1 MTATPVKTSSTY
13 TQPAEAAAGCQPR
26 PLRPPR
32 FHAGQ
37 ILNDA
42 DLNALVG
49 WAGDRLALHRYRDG
63 WGVVCGLRVA
73 ADTGG
78 RRLVVAPGYAVDGC
92 GRDIIVCTDECRR
105 AEIDLGKV
113 FDGLAADC
121 APPNGNFDF
130 ACYHNETRYLRVVDV
145 FLHHQETGR
154 PARDDNPCQPT
165 RAAECYT
172 LTWREGKLD
181 DDPVLAHAEAWRDRA
196 RAVFERHFTAHVR
209 SFVDLVFDRATAE
222 QLAAFVEALRAACAA
237 GGHEFP
243 LAYLMSGGNGGG
255 QGKYQQGDGEGKGE
269 QPGEFDSLS
278 ACAFWVAFDCL
289 LAAIGGGCAACDEAQ
304 GVPLARVWLQTHRAD
319 GRRDHRVLLVDNA
332 PPFRRLLHAD
342 PFPAPLGGHN
352 LAPTYGRRYNDA
364 ADALRAIGFTDVQ
377 RNTVPPLASVRGLLD
392 WANGQFDAILRADH
406 ARPLDVLVWDGPL
419 PFGQRVVGFL
429 P

>member
-1 MTATPVKTSSTY
+1 MTATSVKTSYAGGRTEA
-13 TQPAEAAAGCQPR
+13 AEACQPR

-32 FHAGQ
+32 FYAGQ

-49 WAGDRLALHRYRDG
+49 WAGDRLALHRYREG

-73 ADTGG
+73 ADVGG
-78 RRLVVAPGYAVDGC
+78 RRLVVAPGYAIDGC
-92 GRDIIVCTDECRR
+92 GRDIIVCADECRR
-105 AEIDLGKV
+105 AEIDLSRI

-121 APPNGNFDF
+121 APPNGGFDF

-145 FLHHQETGR
+145 FLHHQEAGR
-154 PARDDNPCQPT
+154 PARDDNPCQPA

-181 DDPVLAHAEAWRDRA
+181 DDPTAARAEAWRVDVWEAFERLFVARA
-196 RAVFERHFTAHVR
+196 RPFE
-209 SFVDLVFDRATAE
+209 DLAYGAPPER
-222 QLAAFVEALRAACAA
+222 LAAFAEALWAACAA
-237 GGHEFP
+237 AGRHEFP
-243 LAYLMSGGNGGG
+243 LAHYMPRGNGGG
-255 QGKYQQGDGEGKGE
+255 
-269 QPGEFDSLS
+269 GEFEPKEDQLGPLM

-289 LAAIGGGCAACDEAQ
+289 LAAIGGGCAACNEAR

-319 GRRDHRVLLVDNA
+319 GWRDHRVLLVDNA

-342 PFPAPLGGHN
+342 PFPAFLGGHN
-352 LAPTYGRRYNDA
+352 LAPYYGRRYEDA
-364 ADALRAIGFTDVQ
+364 ADALRAIGFTDV
-377 RNTVPPLASVRGLLD
+377 RSNPWLPPASVQDLLD
-392 WANGQFDAILRADH
+392 WAKAQFTAIFRADH
-406 ARPLDVLVWDGPL
+406 TRPLEVLVWNGPP
-419 PFGQRVVGFL
+419 PFGARVVGFA

>member
-1 MTATPVKTSSTY
+1 MTATSVKTSY
-13 TQPAEAAAGCQPR
+13 AGGRAEAAEACWPR

-32 FHAGQ
+32 FYAGQ

-49 WAGDRLALHRYRDG
+49 WAGDRLALHRYREG

-73 ADTGG
+73 ADVGG
-78 RRLVVAPGYAVDGC
+78 RRLVVAPGYAIDDC
-92 GRDIIVCTDECRR
+92 GRDVIVCADECRR
-105 AEIDLGKV
+105 AEIDLRPV

-121 APPNGNFDF
+121 APPNGGFDF

-145 FLHHQETGR
+145 FLHHQEAGR
-154 PARDDNPCQPT
+154 PARDDNPCLPA
-165 RAAECYT
+165 RAAECYS
-172 LTWREGKLD
+172 LSWREGKLD
-181 DDPVLAHAEAWRDRA
+181 DDPMAARAEAWRVGVWEA
-196 RAVFERHFTAHVR
+196 FERLFVARVR
-209 SFVDLVFDRATAE
+209 PFEDLAYGAPPER
-222 QLAAFVEALRAACAA
+222 LAAFAEALRAACAA
-237 GGHEFP
+237 AGRHEFP
-243 LAYLMSGGNGGG
+243 LAHDMPGENGGG
-255 QGKYQQGDGEGKGE
+255 
-269 QPGEFDSLS
+269 GEFEPNEDRFGPLM

-289 LAAIGGGCAACDEAQ
+289 LAAIGYGCPACDEAR

-342 PFPAPLGGHN
+342 PFPALLGGHN
-352 LAPTYGRRYNDA
+352 LAPYYGRRYEDA

-377 RNTVPPLASVRGLLD
+377 RVPWPLPASTPEIIA
-392 WANGQFDAILRADH
+392 WAKDQYAAVLRADH
-406 ARPLDVLVWDGPL
+406 TRPLAALVWDGSP
-419 PFGQRVVGFL
+419 PFGGRVVGFM